1 MQNASKVRLSEMQR
15 LLEIMRQL
23 RDPESGCPW
32 DVKQTM
38 ESLTRYT
45 IEEAYEVADAIAS
58 GDMHDIKDELGDLLF
73 QVVFYAQIASET
85 SAFSFDDV
93 AQSISDKLVR
103 RHPHVFASQSVDDG
117 KGSEKGGEA
126 LQRTLLSDTAL
137 NAQWDAI
144 KAQKKQLKKQR
155 SEQRVQAAETSILD
169 SVPKGMPALMYA
181 QKLQKACAKVGFDW
195 PDVGPVIDK
204 VREEVEEIQLE
215 LDYKQRAE
223 TAAEKASQHVNS
235 TSDGEALQDNQNAI
249 EEEIGDALFA
259 MVNLARHCK
268 VDADTALRNASNKF
282 ANRFK
287 GVERLAAEQGETLD
301 ALTLDEMEALWQQV
315 KQSSSA
321 K

>member
-1 MQNASKVRLSEMQR
+1 MQNANKAKLSEMQR
-15 LLEIMRQL
+15 LLKIMAQL
-23 RDPESGCPW
+23 RDPQSGCPW

-45 IEEAYEVADAIAS
+45 IEEAYEVADAIAN

-73 QVVFYAQIASET
+73 QVVFYAQIASES
-85 SAFSFDDV
+85 SAFTFDDV

-103 RHPHVFASQSVDDG
+103 RHPHVFANPLA
-117 KGSEKGGEA
+117 SEGAGDTNKN
-126 LQRTLLSDTAL
+126 LTLKRTQLNDSAL

-144 KAQKKQLKKQR
+144 KAQEKQLKKQR
-155 SEQRVQAAETSILD
+155 LKQDSEATENSILD
-169 SVPKGMPALMYA
+169 NVPKGMPALMYA

-195 PDVGPVIDK
+195 SDAAPVIDK
-204 VREEVEEIQLE
+204 VREEVEEIQQE
-215 LDYKQRAE
+215 LDFKQRAQGALK
-223 TAAEKASQHVNS
+223 TGVVPLNS
-235 TSDGEALQDNQNAI
+235 GVPDNQQAI

-287 GVERLAAEQGETLD
+287 GVERLAAEQGDKLD

-315 KQSSSA
+315 KQSSDR

>member
-1 MQNASKVRLSEMQR
+1 MQNANKAKLSETQR
-15 LLEIMRQL
+15 LLDIMAQL
-23 RDPESGCPW
+23 RDPQSGCPW

-45 IEEAYEVADAIAS
+45 IEEAYEVADAIAT

-73 QVVFYAQIASET
+73 QVVFYAQIASES
-85 SAFSFDDV
+85 SAFTFDDV

-103 RHPHVFASQSVDDG
+103 RHPHVFANPLA
-117 KGSEKGGEA
+117 SEGAGDTNENLTLK
-126 LQRTLLSDTAL
+126 RTQLNDSAL

-144 KAQKKQLKKQR
+144 KAQEKQLKKQR
-155 SEQRVQAAETSILD
+155 LKQDDEAMEPSILD

-195 PDVGPVIDK
+195 PNAAPVIDK
-204 VREEVEEIQLE
+204 VREEVEEIQQE
-215 LDYKQRAE
+215 LDFKQRA
-223 TAAEKASQHVNS
+223 Q
-235 TSDGEALQDNQNAI
+235 GALNAGVAPLKSGVPDNQQAI

-287 GVERLAAEQGETLD
+287 GVERLAAEQGEKLD
-301 ALTLDEMEALWQQV
+301 TLTLDEMEALWQQV
-315 KQSSSA
+315 KQSSDR

>member
-1 MQNASKVRLSEMQR
+1 MQNANKAKLSEMQR
-15 LLEIMRQL
+15 LLKIMAQL
-23 RDPESGCPW
+23 RDPQSGCPW

-45 IEEAYEVADAIAS
+45 IEEAYEVADAIAT

-73 QVVFYAQIASET
+73 QVVFYAQIASE
-85 SAFSFDDV
+85 SRAFSFDDV

-103 RHPHVFASQSVDDG
+103 RHPHVFANALA
-117 KGSEKGGEA
+117 SEGASDANENVTVE
-126 LQRTLLSDTAL
+126 RTQLNDSAL

-144 KAQKKQLKKQR
+144 KAQEKQLKKQR
-155 SEQRVQAAETSILD
+155 LKQGNEAIENSILD
-169 SVPKGMPALMYA
+169 NVPKGMPALMYA
-181 QKLQKACAKVGFDW
+181 QKLQKVCAKVGFDW
-195 PDVGPVIDK
+195 PDAAPVIDK
-204 VREEVEEIQLE
+204 VREEVEEIQQE
-215 LDYKQRAE
+215 LDFKQRAQGALN
-223 TAAEKASQHVNS
+223 TGVAPLNS
-235 TSDGEALQDNQNAI
+235 GVPDNQQAI

-287 GVERLAAEQGETLD
+287 GVERLAAEQGDKLD

-315 KQSSSA
+315 KQSSSSNIE
-321 K
+321 

>member
-1 MQNASKVRLSEMQR
+1 MQNANNAKLSETQR
-15 LLEIMRQL
+15 LLDIMAQL
-23 RDPESGCPW
+23 RDPQSGCPW

-45 IEEAYEVADAIAS
+45 IEEAYEVADAIAT

-73 QVVFYAQIASET
+73 QVVFYAQIASES
-85 SAFSFDDV
+85 SAFTFDDV

-103 RHPHVFASQSVDDG
+103 RHPHVFANPLA
-117 KGSEKGGEA
+117 SEGAGDTNKNLTVE
-126 LQRTLLSDTAL
+126 RTQLNDSAL

-144 KAQKKQLKKQR
+144 KAQEKQFKKQR
-155 SEQRVQAAETSILD
+155 LKQDDEVIEPSILD

-195 PDVGPVIDK
+195 PDAAPVIDK
-204 VREEVEEIQLE
+204 VREEVEEIQQE
-215 LDYKQRAE
+215 LDFKQRA
-223 TAAEKASQHVNS
+223 Q
-235 TSDGEALQDNQNAI
+235 GALNAGVAPLKSGVPDNQQAI

-287 GVERLAAEQGETLD
+287 GVERLAAEQGDKLD
-301 ALTLDEMEALWQQV
+301 ALTLDEMEALWQRV
-315 KQSSSA
+315 KQSSDR

>member
-1 MQNASKVRLSEMQR
+1 MQR
-15 LLEIMRQL
+15 LLEIMAQL

-73 QVVFYAQIASET
+73 QVVFYAQIASES

-103 RHPHVFASQSVDDG
+103 RHPHVFGAQSVDDG
-117 KGSEKGGEA
+117 KGSEKGGEVV
-126 LQRTLLSDTAL
+126 QRARLSDTAL

-144 KAQKKQLKKQR
+144 KAQEKQLEKQR

-195 PDVGPVIDK
+195 ADVAPVIDK

-223 TAAEKASQHVNS
+223 TAAEKASQYVNS
-235 TSDGEALQDNQNAI
+235 TSDGEALHDNQNAI

-287 GVERLAAEQGETLD
+287 GVERLAAKQGETLD

>member
-1 MQNASKVRLSEMQR
+1 MQNANKAKLSEMQR
-15 LLEIMRQL
+15 LLKIMAQL
-23 RDPESGCPW
+23 RDPQSGCPW

-45 IEEAYEVADAIAS
+45 IEEAYEVADAIAN

-73 QVVFYAQIASET
+73 QVVFYAQIASE
-85 SAFSFDDV
+85 SRAFSFDDV

-103 RHPHVFASQSVDDG
+103 RHPHVFANALA
-117 KGSEKGGEA
+117 SEGVGDTNENVTVE
-126 LQRTLLSDTAL
+126 RTLLSDSTL

-144 KAQKKQLKKQR
+144 KAQEKQLKKQR
-155 SEQRVQAAETSILD
+155 LKQGNEAIENSILD
-169 SVPKGMPALMYA
+169 NVPKGMPALMYA

-195 PDVGPVIDK
+195 SDAAPVIDK
-204 VREEVEEIQLE
+204 VREEVEEIQQE
-215 LDYKQRAE
+215 LDFKQRAQGALK
-223 TAAEKASQHVNS
+223 TGVVPLNS
-235 TSDGEALQDNQNAI
+235 GVPDNQQAI

-287 GVERLAAEQGETLD
+287 GVERLAAEQGDKLD

-315 KQSSSA
+315 KQSSDR

>member
-1 MQNASKVRLSEMQR
+1 MQNANKAKLSETQR
-15 LLEIMRQL
+15 LLDIMAQL
-23 RDPESGCPW
+23 RDPQSGCPW

-45 IEEAYEVADAIAS
+45 IEEAYEVADAIAN

-73 QVVFYAQIASET
+73 QVVFYAQIASE
-85 SAFSFDDV
+85 SRAFSFDDV
-93 AQSISDKLVR
+93 AKSISDKLVR
-103 RHPHVFASQSVDDG
+103 RHPHVFANALASE
-117 KGSEKGGEA
+117 GSGDTNENVTVE
-126 LQRTLLSDTAL
+126 RTQLNDSAL

-144 KAQKKQLKKQR
+144 KAQEKQLKKQR
-155 SEQRVQAAETSILD
+155 LKQDNEAIENSILD
-169 SVPKGMPALMYA
+169 NVPKGMPALMYA

-195 PDVGPVIDK
+195 PDAAPVIDK
-204 VREEVEEIQLE
+204 VREEVEEIQQE
-215 LDYKQRAE
+215 LDFKQRAQGALK
-223 TAAEKASQHVNS
+223 TGVVPLNS
-235 TSDGEALQDNQNAI
+235 GVPDNQQAI

-287 GVERLAAEQGETLD
+287 GVERLAAEQGDKLD

-315 KQSSSA
+315 KQSSDR

>member
-1 MQNASKVRLSEMQR
+1 MQNANKAKLSETQR
-15 LLEIMRQL
+15 LLDIMAQL
-23 RDPESGCPW
+23 RDPQSGCPW

-45 IEEAYEVADAIAS
+45 IEEAYEVADAIAT

-73 QVVFYAQIASET
+73 QVVFYAQIASES
-85 SAFSFDDV
+85 SAFTFDDV

-103 RHPHVFASQSVDDG
+103 RHPHVFANALA
-117 KGSEKGGEA
+117 SEGVGDTNENVKVE
-126 LQRTLLSDTAL
+126 RTLLSDSAL

-144 KAQKKQLKKQR
+144 KAQEKQLKKQR
-155 SEQRVQAAETSILD
+155 LKQDNEAIENSILD
-169 SVPKGMPALMYA
+169 NVPKGMPALMYA

-195 PDVGPVIDK
+195 PDAAPVIDK
-204 VREEVEEIQLE
+204 VREEVEEIQQE
-215 LDYKQRAE
+215 LDFKQRAQGALK
-223 TAAEKASQHVNS
+223 TGVVPLNS
-235 TSDGEALQDNQNAI
+235 GVPDNQQAI

-287 GVERLAAEQGETLD
+287 GVERLAAEQGDKLD

-315 KQSSSA
+315 KQSSNT

>member
-1 MQNASKVRLSEMQR
+1 MQNANKAKLSETQR
-15 LLEIMRQL
+15 LLEIMAQL
-23 RDPESGCPW
+23 RDPQSGCPW

-45 IEEAYEVADAIAS
+45 IEEAYEVADAIAN

-73 QVVFYAQIASET
+73 QVVFYAQIASE
-85 SAFSFDDV
+85 SRAFSFDDV
-93 AQSISDKLVR
+93 AKSISDKLVR
-103 RHPHVFASQSVDDG
+103 RHPHVFANALA
-117 KGSEKGGEA
+117 SEGVGDTNENVKVE
-126 LQRTLLSDTAL
+126 RTLLSDSAL

-144 KAQKKQLKKQR
+144 KAQEKQLKKQR
-155 SEQRVQAAETSILD
+155 LKQDNEAIENSILD
-169 SVPKGMPALMYA
+169 NVPKGMPALMYA

-195 PDVGPVIDK
+195 PDAVPVIDK
-204 VREEVEEIQLE
+204 VREEVEEIQQE
-215 LDYKQRAE
+215 LDFKQRAQGALN
-223 TAAEKASQHVNS
+223 TGVSPLNS
-235 TSDGEALQDNQNAI
+235 GVPDNQQAI

-287 GVERLAAEQGETLD
+287 GVERLAAEQGDKLD

-315 KQSSSA
+315 KQSSNT

>member
-1 MQNASKVRLSEMQR
+1 MQNANKAKLSETQR
-15 LLEIMRQL
+15 LLDIMAQL
-23 RDPESGCPW
+23 RDPQSGCPW

-45 IEEAYEVADAIAS
+45 IEEAYEVADAIAT

-73 QVVFYAQIASET
+73 QVVFYAQIASE
-85 SAFSFDDV
+85 SRAFSFDDV

-103 RHPHVFASQSVDDG
+103 RHPHVFANALA
-117 KGSEKGGEA
+117 SEGVGDTNENVTVE
-126 LQRTLLSDTAL
+126 RTLLSDSTL

-144 KAQKKQLKKQR
+144 KAQEKQLKKQR
-155 SEQRVQAAETSILD
+155 LKQGNEAIENSILD
-169 SVPKGMPALMYA
+169 NVPKGMPALMYA

-195 PDVGPVIDK
+195 PDAAPVIDK
-204 VREEVEEIQLE
+204 VREEVEEIQQE
-215 LDYKQRAE
+215 LDFKQRAQGALK
-223 TAAEKASQHVNS
+223 TGVVPLNS
-235 TSDGEALQDNQNAI
+235 GVPDNQQAI

-287 GVERLAAEQGETLD
+287 GVERLAAEQGDKLD

-315 KQSSSA
+315 KQTSSSSVE
-321 K
+321 

>member
-1 MQNASKVRLSEMQR
+1 MQNANKAKLSETQR
-15 LLEIMRQL
+15 LLEIMAQL
-23 RDPESGCPW
+23 RDPQSGCPW

-45 IEEAYEVADAIAS
+45 IEEAYEVADAIAT

-73 QVVFYAQIASET
+73 QVVFYAQIASE
-85 SAFSFDDV
+85 SRAFSFDDV

-103 RHPHVFASQSVDDG
+103 RHPHVFANALA
-117 KGSEKGGEA
+117 SEGVGDTNENVTVE
-126 LQRTLLSDTAL
+126 RTLLSDSTL

-144 KAQKKQLKKQR
+144 KAQEKQLKKQR
-155 SEQRVQAAETSILD
+155 LKQGNEAIENSILD
-169 SVPKGMPALMYA
+169 NVPKGMPALMYA

-195 PDVGPVIDK
+195 PDAAPVIDK
-204 VREEVEEIQLE
+204 VREEVEEIQQE
-215 LDYKQRAE
+215 LDFKQRAQGALK
-223 TAAEKASQHVNS
+223 TGVVPLNS
-235 TSDGEALQDNQNAI
+235 GVPDNQQAI

-287 GVERLAAEQGETLD
+287 GVERLAAEQGDKLD

-315 KQSSSA
+315 KQSSSSSVE
-321 K
+321 

>member
-1 MQNASKVRLSEMQR
+1 MQNANKAKLSEMQR
-15 LLEIMRQL
+15 LLKIMAQL
-23 RDPESGCPW
+23 RDPQSGCPW

-45 IEEAYEVADAIAS
+45 IEEAYEVADAIAN

-73 QVVFYAQIASET
+73 QVVFYAQIASE
-85 SAFSFDDV
+85 SRAFSFDDV
-93 AQSISDKLVR
+93 AKSISDKLVR
-103 RHPHVFASQSVDDG
+103 RHPHVFANPLA
-117 KGSEKGGEA
+117 SEGVSDTNENVTVE
-126 LQRTLLSDTAL
+126 RTLLSDSAL

-144 KAQKKQLKKQR
+144 KAQEKQLKKQR
-155 SEQRVQAAETSILD
+155 LKQDSEATENSILD
-169 SVPKGMPALMYA
+169 NVPKGMPALMYA

-195 PDVGPVIDK
+195 SDAAPVIDK
-204 VREEVEEIQLE
+204 VREEVEEIQQE
-215 LDYKQRAE
+215 LDFKQRAQGALK
-223 TAAEKASQHVNS
+223 TGVVPLNS
-235 TSDGEALQDNQNAI
+235 GVPDNQQAI

-287 GVERLAAEQGETLD
+287 GVERLAAEQGDKLD

-315 KQSSSA
+315 KQSSSSSVE
-321 K
+321 

>member
-1 MQNASKVRLSEMQR
+1 MQNANKAKLSETQR
-15 LLEIMRQL
+15 LLDIMAQL
-23 RDPESGCPW
+23 RDPQSGCPW

-45 IEEAYEVADAIAS
+45 IEEAYEVADAIAT

-73 QVVFYAQIASET
+73 QVVFYAQIASES
-85 SAFSFDDV
+85 SAFTFDDV

-103 RHPHVFASQSVDDG
+103 RHPHVFANPLA
-117 KGSEKGGEA
+117 SEGAGDTNKN
-126 LQRTLLSDTAL
+126 LTLKRTQLNDSAL

-144 KAQKKQLKKQR
+144 KAQEKQLKKQR
-155 SEQRVQAAETSILD
+155 LKQDDEAMEPSILD

-195 PDVGPVIDK
+195 PNAAPVIDK
-204 VREEVEEIQLE
+204 VREEVEEIQQE
-215 LDYKQRAE
+215 LDFKQRAQG
-223 TAAEKASQHVNS
+223 ALNAGVAPLNS
-235 TSDGEALQDNQNAI
+235 GVPDNQQAI

-287 GVERLAAEQGETLD
+287 GVERLAAEQGEKLD
-301 ALTLDEMEALWQQV
+301 TLTLDEMEALWQQV
-315 KQSSSA
+315 KQSSDR

>member
-1 MQNASKVRLSEMQR
+1 MQNANKAKLSEMQR
-15 LLEIMRQL
+15 LLKIMAQL
-23 RDPESGCPW
+23 RDPQSGCPW

-45 IEEAYEVADAIAS
+45 IEEAYEVADAIAN

-73 QVVFYAQIASET
+73 QVVFYAQIASE
-85 SAFSFDDV
+85 SRAFSFDDV

-103 RHPHVFASQSVDDG
+103 RHPHVFANALA
-117 KGSEKGGEA
+117 SEGVGDTNENVKVE
-126 LQRTLLSDTAL
+126 RTLLSDSAL

-144 KAQKKQLKKQR
+144 KAQEKQLKKQR
-155 SEQRVQAAETSILD
+155 LKQGNEAIENSILD
-169 SVPKGMPALMYA
+169 NVPKGMPALMYA

-195 PDVGPVIDK
+195 SDAAPVIDK
-204 VREEVEEIQLE
+204 VREEVEEIQQE
-215 LDYKQRAE
+215 LDFKQRAQGALK
-223 TAAEKASQHVNS
+223 TGVVPLNS
-235 TSDGEALQDNQNAI
+235 GVPDNQQAI

-287 GVERLAAEQGETLD
+287 GVERLAAEQGDKLD

-315 KQSSSA
+315 KQSSSSNIE
-321 K
+321 

>member
-144 KAQKKQLKKQR
+144 KAQEKQLKKQR